1 MEILRDIMEKDWV
14 ALRALA
20 LGDQYPELGIDELVS
35 LAQKQR
41 AEWEAAKMFRQK
53 ATS

>member
-1 MEILRDIMEKDWV
+1 MMLHITEKDWV

-20 LGDQYPELGIDELVS
+20 LGDQYPELGIDALIS

-41 AEWEAAKMFRQK
+41 AEWEAAQMSGQK